1 MNRTELCMVFRNKE
15 VRVKAIR
22 GMILRLVREVET
34 TNRERRINKSDREKV
49 KRFLEEGELVC
60 ACDASVEGSIN
71 SVAV

>member
-1 MNRTELCMVFRNKE
+1 
-15 VRVKAIR
+15 
-22 GMILRLVREVET
+22 MILRLVREVET

-49 KRFLEEGELVC
+49 KRFLEEGEFVC